1 MSQLPWYCTNGHH
14 PIDNMQLQELNYPQT
29 TDMTLKIRYW
39 FCGRPLAAVEV
50 LPRVPVHVGV
60 SGPHDSYPGY
70 VHAACPSRFI
80 FLFLWFFV
88 VFEILC
94 QNIYFQILYL
104 KIFCLK
110 FFSTKFFSFTK
121 FCTTIFLPKF
131 IDLSKFFHE
140 IFLFRV
146 FLLIF
151 SLKALFKIVCISLVN
166 FLFI

>member
-1 MSQLPWYCTNGHH
+1 MEPLNSLCSANLVPSYIHSILILRSTARGSQ
-14 PIDNMQLQELNYPQT
+14 
-29 TDMTLKIRYW
+29 
-39 FCGRPLAAVEV
+39 
-50 LPRVPVHVGV
+50 
-60 SGPHDSYPGY
+60 
-70 VHAACPSRFI
+70 HAAPSACARGGSVSTTATQDASVRRALPGLI
-80 FLFLWFFV
+80 FYFFD
-88 VFEILC
+88 FFCWLEILC

-110 FFSTKFFSFTK
+110 FFSTNFFSFTK
-121 FCTTIFLPKF
+121 FCTMIFLPKF

>member
-1 MSQLPWYCTNGHH
+1 MNYFACILPNFWSNGAPRLCLQCQFSPELYTLDTDFAVDRSRQSTRCPKRLCTWGSVS
-14 PIDNMQLQELNYPQT
+14 T
-29 TDMTLKIRYW
+29 TATQDASVRRALPGLIFYFFDF
-39 FCGRPLAAVEV
+39 FCWL
-50 LPRVPVHVGV
+50 
-60 SGPHDSYPGY
+60 
-70 VHAACPSRFI
+70 
-80 FLFLWFFV
+80 
-88 VFEILC
+88 EILC